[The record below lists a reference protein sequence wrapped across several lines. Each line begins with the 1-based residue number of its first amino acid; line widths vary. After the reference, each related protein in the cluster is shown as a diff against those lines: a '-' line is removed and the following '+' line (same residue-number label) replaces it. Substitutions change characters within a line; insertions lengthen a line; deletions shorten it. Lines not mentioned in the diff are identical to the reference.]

1 MAAKR
6 KPKITLEN
14 ELKNIEYNPNIGH
27 SMTFEKAHK
36 CARETKNL
44 TIIMELDY
52 WGWSF
57 KEGPNSWNVKQIFRR
72 VALINPKQ

>member
-1 MAAKR
+1 MDTSFLSRKISLILLKIQTTRKVMAAKR

-14 ELKNIEYNPNIGH
+14 ELKNIDYNPNIGH

-52 WGWSF
+52 WG
-57 KEGPNSWNVKQIFRR
+57 
-72 VALINPKQ
+72 